1 MINEMIHKLSSRL
14 PELSWKLNACY
25 SVLPL
30 KLLPP
35 GLFRYQFEV
44 TPQSCIDDIRQD
56 LHQLSQQVHE
66 RSSNYLAE
74 QVNKKI
80 NVLVQL
86 CALKRDTKEAEPVSS
101 FGVKAISTR
110 CQWLQTLEDDILRLE
125 AQQASLTSTLNLQ
138 KMGGNPEAILRV
150 QAELGEVERCLTLAR
165 ETLKRA
171 IG

>member
-1 MINEMIHKLSSRL
+1 MINEIIQKLSARL

-25 SVLPL
+25 SVLPR

-44 TPQSCIDDIRQD
+44 TPQSCIDDIRED
-56 LHQLSQQVHE
+56 LERLGQQIHE
-66 RSSNYLAE
+66 RSSSHLAE

-86 CALKRDTKEAEPVSS
+86 CALKRDPKGAEPVSS
-101 FGVKAISTR
+101 FGVKTISTR
-110 CQWLQTLEDDILRLE
+110 RQWLRALEDDIFRLE
-125 AQQASLTSTLNLQ
+125 AQQISLATALNQLKIESKLDATLR
-138 KMGGNPEAILRV
+138 A

-171 IG
+171 MG